1 MRGLNKSKENEELYQ
16 ELGNK
21 ENKLFS
27 SMKDVY
33 TLTALI
39 GLLMD
44 EEKPFKGSGGD
55 PIKESIFN
63 RQDKTFFNF
72 IAIESTKDLEIL
84 KKDTD
89 SEEEKAKLIEWYSNA
104 GIEILKEHLG
114 DEYLNI
120 DNLLNAVD
128 TLDEAID
135 QARTKQSSSLENII
149 FGIANEF

>member
-1 MRGLNKSKENEELYQ
+1 MRGLNKSKENERLFQ

-33 TLTALI
+33 TLTTLI
-39 GLLMD
+39 GVLM
-44 EEKPFKGSGGD
+44 EEKKSFKGGAGEA
-55 PIKESIFN
+55 IKESIFS
-63 RQDKTFFNF
+63 RQDKSFFDF
-72 IAIESTKDLEIL
+72 VAIESTKDLKIL
-84 KKDTD
+84 KREVEIE
-89 SEEEKAKLIEWYSNA
+89 SEKAFLMEEYSNA

-149 FGIANEF
+149 FEIANEF